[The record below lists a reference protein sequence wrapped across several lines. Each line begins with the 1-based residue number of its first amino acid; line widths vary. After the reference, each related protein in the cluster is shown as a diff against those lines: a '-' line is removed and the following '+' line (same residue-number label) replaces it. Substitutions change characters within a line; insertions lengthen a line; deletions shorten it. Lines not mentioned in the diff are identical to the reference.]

1 MAKRASGKYAYL
13 IDDRSGRK
21 IRYKDA
27 RTEWNGLRVYK
38 KDWEPKHPQLTPP
51 KLGPEATSLDNPRP
65 DVDSV
70 PTTVR
75 LGSLFGRGTPNTV
88 SSFGRVNINV
98 AEEAVSLLMQTAFSV
113 PTIATGYTLIGEAL
127 SSARG
132 SVTIN
137 TAEDA
142 DSQLLQTAFGSF
154 NFSAQENVSGE
165 NLQTGLGPTNSRFT
179 AEGNAQLSTAQQK
192 FGTASL
198 LLDGTDDYVESD
210 SSIDLSSSDFT
221 IDLWIRPDNVT
232 GYKGIWQSGTST
244 TEQSYLLGNQVYWTV
259 TPSTIITSSVTVS
272 AGVWTMLSYERQGNT
287 HRIYKNGTLEDT
299 FVTANRQ
306 DNGTFS
312 VGKNGFGD
320 FDGYIDEVR
329 VSDTARYA
337 GSSFTEPASAFIVD
351 GSTDVLLHFDGTNG
365 STTITNAAENI
376 PVTVSVSS
384 NAELIGQSLASAQGS
399 TNFSAQENVDG
410 QSSATAHGTLT
421 FQASSTITS
430 PSQSAATGIGTPII
444 NTGEDAD
451 GLQLSSGFGTI
462 SIAIDNSGW
471 GVDSWGANA
480 WGT

>member
-65 DVDSV
+65 DTDNV

-75 LGSLFGRGTPNTV
+75 FGIYGSGYSPPAQTAFGKIR
-88 SSFGRVNINV
+88 I
-98 AEEAVSLLMQTAFSV
+98 AVREQADSLLMQTAFTA
-113 PTIATGYTLIGEAL
+113 PTIATGYTLIGESL

-154 NFSAQENVSGE
+154 NFSAQENVVGQS
-165 NLQTGLGPTNSRFT
+165 
-179 AEGNAQLSTAQQK
+179 ASTAQ
-192 FGTASL
+192 GS
-198 LLDGTDDYVESD
+198 
-210 SSIDLSSSDFT
+210 
-221 IDLWIRPDNVT
+221 P
-232 GYKGIWQSGTST
+232 
-244 TEQSYLLGNQVYWTV
+244 
-259 TPSTIITSSVTVS
+259 
-272 AGVWTMLSYERQGNT
+272 
-287 HRIYKNGTLEDT
+287 
-299 FVTANRQ
+299 
-306 DNGTFS
+306 TFS
-312 VGKNGFGD
+312 
-320 FDGYIDEVR
+320 
-329 VSDTARYA
+329 A
-337 GSSFTEPASAFIVD
+337 SSTHSA
-351 GSTDVLLHFDGTNG
+351 T
-365 STTITNAAENI
+365 
-376 PVTVSVSS
+376 
-384 NAELIGQSLASAQGS
+384 GQSLTSAQGS

-410 QSSATAHGTLT
+410 QSSASAHGTLT

-462 SIAIDNSGW
+462 SIAIDNAGW
-471 GVDSWGANA
+471 GIDSWGANA

>member
-65 DVDSV
+65 DVDNV

-75 LGSLFGRGTPNTV
+75 FGIYGSAYSPPAQAFIGKV
-88 SSFGRVNINV
+88 FINV
-98 AEEAVSLLMQTAFSV
+98 REQADTQLLQTAFTI

-142 DSQLLQTAFGSF
+142 DSQLLQTAFGSLS
-154 NFSAQENVSGE
+154 FSAQENV
-165 NLQTGLGPTNSRFT
+165 
-179 AEGNAQLSTAQQK
+179 A
-192 FGTASL
+192 
-198 LLDGTDDYVESD
+198 
-210 SSIDLSSSDFT
+210 
-221 IDLWIRPDNVT
+221 
-232 GYKGIWQSGTST
+232 
-244 TEQSYLLGNQVYWTV
+244 
-259 TPSTIITSSVTVS
+259 
-272 AGVWTMLSYERQGNT
+272 
-287 HRIYKNGTLEDT
+287 
-299 FVTANRQ
+299 
-306 DNGTFS
+306 
-312 VGKNGFGD
+312 
-320 FDGYIDEVR
+320 
-329 VSDTARYA
+329 
-337 GSSFTEPASAFIVD
+337 
-351 GSTDVLLHFDGTNG
+351 
-365 STTITNAAENI
+365 
-376 PVTVSVSS
+376 
-384 NAELIGQSLASAQGS
+384 GQSLATARGDLTLSASSTHVATGESLTSAQGS

-410 QSSATAHGTLT
+410 QSSASAHGTLT

-451 GLQLSSGFGTI
+451 GLQLSTGFGTI
-462 SIAIDNSGW
+462 SIAIDNAGW
-471 GVDSWGANA
+471 GIDSWGANA

>member
-65 DVDSV
+65 DTDNV

-75 LGSLFGRGTPNTV
+75 FGIYGSGYSPPAQTAFGKIR
-88 SSFGRVNINV
+88 I
-98 AEEAVSLLMQTAFSV
+98 AVREQADSLLMQTAFTV
-113 PTIATGYTLIGEAL
+113 PTIATGYTLIGESL
-127 SSARG
+127 SSVRG

-154 NFSAQENVSGE
+154 NFSAQENVVGQS
-165 NLQTGLGPTNSRFT
+165 
-179 AEGNAQLSTAQQK
+179 ASTAQ
-192 FGTASL
+192 GS
-198 LLDGTDDYVESD
+198 
-210 SSIDLSSSDFT
+210 
-221 IDLWIRPDNVT
+221 P
-232 GYKGIWQSGTST
+232 
-244 TEQSYLLGNQVYWTV
+244 
-259 TPSTIITSSVTVS
+259 
-272 AGVWTMLSYERQGNT
+272 
-287 HRIYKNGTLEDT
+287 
-299 FVTANRQ
+299 
-306 DNGTFS
+306 TFS
-312 VGKNGFGD
+312 A
-320 FDGYIDEVR
+320 
-329 VSDTARYA
+329 SSTADP
-337 GSSFTEPASAFIVD
+337 T
-351 GSTDVLLHFDGTNG
+351 
-365 STTITNAAENI
+365 
-376 PVTVSVSS
+376 
-384 NAELIGQSLASAQGS
+384 GQSLTSAQGS

-410 QSSATAHGTLT
+410 QSSASAHGTLT

-471 GVDSWGANA
+471 GIDSWGANA